1 MTGFQLATTIGLP
14 TTALVVMVFLLVI
27 ARPDRDPEGNGVYGA
42 YLATAS
48 VISLYVLLISAAA
61 LGEAVT
67 QDLVG
72 SAQSSAL
79 DGASPTS
86 SYFLLQLLQGG
97 EASIA
102 IYAVIA
108 ALAAIIYLFHHRRRA
123 ELRASANFSGSA
135 AARVDRAADAAICF
149 TMIVLMFIGAL
160 VAAAAG
166 YTFFS
171 PPNHRDE
178 IRDLS
183 GGQLLSYGGL
193 VVVAF
198 FIFRARFWGIRGQD
212 PEAGDGEPPLAELSE
227 R

>member
-14 TTALVVMVFLLVI
+14 TTALVVMVFFLVI
-27 ARPDRDPEGNGVYGA
+27 ARPDRDHEGNGVYAA

-48 VISLYVLLISAAA
+48 VISLCVLLISA
-61 LGEAVT
+61 T
-67 QDLVG
+67 
-72 SAQSSAL
+72 
-79 DGASPTS
+79 
-86 SYFLLQLLQGG
+86 
-97 EASIA
+97 
-102 IYAVIA
+102 
-108 ALAAIIYLFHHRRRA
+108 
-123 ELRASANFSGSA
+123 
-135 AARVDRAADAAICF
+135 ARVDRAADAAICF